1 MYDTTVDTEALD
13 AFAKQSSGR
22 SDRFDQA
29 RQQMQDGRV
38 GRHSFGYM
46 PAAWTLHDRYT
57 EIVEA
62 CVTGLGD
69 GAGAMDDISEGVTML
84 RETYTA
90 AEQANVDLFQYTAE

>member
-1 MYDTTVDTEALD
+1 MQDTRVDTAALD

-29 RQQMQDGRV
+29 KQQMQDGRV

-46 PAAWTLHDRYT
+46 PAAWMLHDRYT

-62 CVTGLGD
+62 CITGLGD
-69 GAGAMDDISEGVTML
+69 GSGVMDDIAEGVTML
-84 RETYTA
+84 RETYDA
-90 AEQANVDLFQYTAE
+90 AEQANVDLFSPTAE